1 MAARPRQG
9 RHGAGRALPDA
20 RPLHELPQGSRV
32 GGAPLPCLQ
41 HAHARGVHQGE
52 PAAPVSG
59 PPPCAGSH
67 GGGGRAAPRCDRA
80 RSRGRHARRRRH
92 ASPGR
97 RALPPRLRGGRPPR
111 GDAGHPCLGLAP
123 GRGRCGSLLEV
134 HPGSYVLARLRPDAA
149 DYLRGLRGHS
159 RALPAPAH
167 RLPRGGLRLGPLLD
181 GAHGRRVRQARR
193 GGARAHE
200 KAERLHPER
209 LHLLLLRGRRVAPA
223 PGPQAGGREPDRLRL
238 RLPALGS
245 QLPGLHRRD
254 QGAGGHHG
262 HPEAQ
267 DPRRQHAPPVR
278 PQALEGPHRMDCCSH
293 EGPSRGD
300 AKFEFQK
307 VADGVYAAV
316 AEPAYKVNSNTA
328 IIESDDGLMVVDTHS
343 KPSAARVI
351 VDQLREMTSKPVR
364 YVVNTHFHWDHWHG
378 NEVYP
383 AAYPDAEI
391 VTNDITREAMV
402 KKGLKRIQDNVRQ
415 VPAEIAKLRA
425 DIQAASPAARGKLEA
440 DLKLAESYLAEV
452 RALKPALPTIA
463 FEQTM
468 KLYRRDREIHLLHL
482 GRAHTEG
489 DVFVYLPKEKVVI
502 TGDAMIGW
510 TPYMGD
516 GYPEDWAGTLDRLT
530 QLDFTHIIM
539 GHGDVTGREWLN
551 TFRSYVRDMVDG
563 VRREVAS
570 GATLDEVKQRVP
582 AALAGTY
589 EKPFSKYGDY
599 RPWRTGILA
608 NIERTYA
615 MVS

>member
-9 RHGAGRALPDA
+9 RHGAGRALPDP
-20 RPLHELPQGSRV
+20 RPLHELSQGPRV
-32 GGAPLPCLQ
+32 GGAPLPRLQ

-52 PAAPVSG
+52 PASSVGG
-59 PPPCAGSH
+59 PPPRAGSH
-67 GGGGRAAPRCDRA
+67 GGGGRAAPRRERA
-80 RSRGRHARRRRH
+80 RSRGRHACRRRH
-92 ASPGR
+92 ASARR
-97 RALPPRLRGGRPPR
+97 RALPPRVRGGRPPG
-111 GDAGHPCLGLAP
+111 GDAGHPRLGLAS
-123 GRGRCGSLLEV
+123 GRGRRGSLLEV
-134 HPGSYVLARLRPDAA
+134 HPGSYLLARLRPDAA
-149 DYLRGLRGHS
+149 DHLRGLRGHS
-159 RALPAPAH
+159 RAIPAPAH

-200 KAERLHPER
+200 KAKRLHPER

-238 RLPALGS
+238 GLPALGS
-245 QLPGLHRRD
+245 QLPRLHRRD

-328 IIESDDGLMVVDTHS
+328 IIESDDGVMVVDTHS

-351 VDQLREMTSKPVR
+351 VAQLREMTPKPVR

-383 AAYPDAEI
+383 DVYPHAEI
-391 VTNDITREAMV
+391 VTNQLTREAMV
-402 KKGLKRIQDNVRQ
+402 KKGLKRIQDHVRQ
-415 VPAEIAKLRA
+415 MPDEIAQLKAAVAKAAGDGDRERLR
-425 DIQAASPAARGKLEA
+425 GE
-440 DLKLAESYLAEV
+440 LKLAESYLAEV
-452 RALKPALPTIA
+452 AALRPALPTMA
-463 FEQTM
+463 FEGTM
-468 KLYRRDREIHLLHL
+468 KLYRRDREIHLLFL
-482 GRAHTEG
+482 GRAHTAG
-489 DVFVYLPKEKVVI
+489 DVFVYLPKEKVVV
-502 TGDAMIGW
+502 TGDALIGW
-510 TPYMGD
+510 TPFMGD
-516 GYPEDWAGTLDRLT
+516 GYPDEWAGTLDRLA

-551 TFRSYVRDMVDG
+551 TFRSYVLDMVEG
-563 VRREVAS
+563 VRQEAAT
-570 GATLDEVKQRVP
+570 GATLDEVKQRVT
-582 AALAGTY
+582 AKLAPRY
-589 EKPFSKYGDY
+589 EKP
-599 RPWRTGILA
+599 I
-608 NIERTYA
+608 
-615 MVS
+615 